1 MASHFSNLNSLL
13 DFLNRNKEGTSD
25 IKITSIHK
33 DNFNTYE
40 GYQYHIG
47 IKVFTTPKYNN
58 KQFMW
63 ETNSTYIFDYLPD
76 KELTEKEEKE
86 AIIDGLQEV
95 FSSSLE

>member
-13 DFLNRNKEGTSD
+13 DFLNRNKESISD
-25 IKITSIHK
+25 TKITSLHK
-33 DNFNTYE
+33 DSFNSYE

-47 IKVFTTPKYNN
+47 IKLFTTPKYKN

-76 KELTEKEEKE
+76 RDLAEREEKE
-86 AIIDGLQEV
+86 YIIDGLQEELA
-95 FSSSLE
+95 SALI